1 MKNGY
6 RPDLGGFGA
15 HLGLRNGLEELLRQP
30 IPEQDV
36 VFYTRNDISSD
47 IEYTR
52 KTAPSRHSRR
62 RRYGK

>member
-6 RPDLGGFGA
+6 KPDLGGFGA

-30 IPEQDV
+30 VPQQDV
-36 VFYTRNDISSD
+36 IFYTRDDISSD
-47 IEYTR
+47 AEYAR
-52 KTAPSRHSRR
+52 KSVPYRRGRR

>member
-30 IPEQDV
+30 VPQQDV
-36 VFYTRNDISSD
+36 IFYARNDISSET
-47 IEYTR
+47 EYPR
-52 KTAPSRHSRR
+52 KTAQNRR
-62 RRYGK
+62 GRKSRYGK